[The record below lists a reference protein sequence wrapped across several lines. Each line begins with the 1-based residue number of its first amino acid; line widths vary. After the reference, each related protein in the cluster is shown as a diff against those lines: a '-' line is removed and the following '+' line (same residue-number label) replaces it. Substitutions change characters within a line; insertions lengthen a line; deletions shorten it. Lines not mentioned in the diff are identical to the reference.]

1 MDLRYT
7 VRHFFFLNYFEDAC
21 VSVQIWLGLWM
32 SLVRFNKSD
41 PIHSRVCQWQN
52 KNQPLQSYC
61 KTSKSHE
68 QKCHISPTS
77 NWCSFQQNSGF
88 HPDFIPSTALL
99 YPLLAQPQIS
109 PRSEK
114 TSAPQV
120 AWDWDSSQRRLVTR
134 PWPFPPPHGSPVGR
148 EVPSPESARRWAL
161 VRGGRRC
168 LRLLPHFFEW
178 LLQRWGK
185 RKPRARAA
193 KFLLLW
199 NTLKGS
205 FKDFKGVWCYG
216 DGDGMILS
224 RNYVVCLGKILQ
236 LQ

>member
-21 VSVQIWLGLWM
+21 VVSKYDLVFGCLWWG
-32 SLVRFNKSD
+32 SINLSIACFGPLNSWDFCLLIQSTPGCVSDRTKTNPFNPICKPSKSM
-41 PIHSRVCQWQN
+41 N
-52 KNQPLQSYC
+52 KNATFLLLATGVPL
-61 KTSKSHE
+61 SKI
-68 QKCHISPTS
+68 Q
-77 NWCSFQQNSGF
+77 
-88 HPDFIPSTALL
+88 DFIPSTALL

-161 VRGGRRC
+161 VRGWKAM
-168 LRLLPHFFEW
+168 P
-178 LLQRWGK
+178 
-185 RKPRARAA
+185 ATAA
-193 KFLLLW
+193 
-199 NTLKGS
+199 S
-205 FKDFKGVWCYG
+205 VVWMVASKMG
-216 DGDGMILS
+216 E
-224 RNYVVCLGKILQ
+224 KET
-236 LQ
+236 